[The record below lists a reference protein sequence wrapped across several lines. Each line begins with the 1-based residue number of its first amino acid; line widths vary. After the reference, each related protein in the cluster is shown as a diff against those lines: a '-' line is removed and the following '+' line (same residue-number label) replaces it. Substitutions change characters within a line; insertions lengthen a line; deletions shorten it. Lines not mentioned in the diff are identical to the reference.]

1 MQEARRWK
9 EEGERGKEARRQ
21 GGKEAGGRR
30 QELEMTESRGIISGQ
45 SDKEAGG
52 DKQIELIKSRNVC
65 TNSQIP
71 NIIFLEIEKFVFPL
85 RHTGPHK
92 GREDNC

>member
-1 MQEARRWK
+1 MEGGRN
-9 EEGERGKEARRQ
+9 EEGGRRKRGRRQ
-21 GGKEAGGRR
+21 GGRR

>member
-1 MQEARRWK
+1 MTVAWEVRL
-9 EEGERGKEARRQ
+9 ERGRLEVT
-21 GGKEAGGRR
+21 E
-30 QELEMTESRGIISGQ
+30 ELSLVNLLWLNET
-45 SDKEAGG
+45 DKEAGG

>member
-1 MQEARRWK
+1 M
-9 EEGERGKEARRQ
+9 ERGRLEVT
-21 GGKEAGGRR
+21 E
-30 QELEMTESRGIISGQ
+30 ELSLVNLLWLNET
-45 SDKEAGG
+45 DKEAGG